1 MGARLQG
8 ERVKGTRKERGVG
21 MLPHLAA
28 PVEEI
33 LDMFQIWAESLS
45 IGGLLFSFAGQND
58 IFSSVERIW
67 RPQNHVQS
75 GIN

>member
-1 MGARLQG
+1 
-8 ERVKGTRKERGVG
+8 

-45 IGGLLFSFAGQND
+45 IRVCFSPLQDKMTFLAL
-58 IFSSVERIW
+58 
-67 RPQNHVQS
+67 
-75 GIN
+75 

>member
-1 MGARLQG
+1 MLGWG
-8 ERVKGTRKERGVG
+8 ERVKGTREERGVG

-45 IGGLLFSFAGQND
+45 IRVCFSPLQDKMTFLAL
-58 IFSSVERIW
+58 
-67 RPQNHVQS
+67 
-75 GIN
+75 